1 MLRQIE
7 FELNLPEGEKL
18 NQSMGSLL
26 QGLLMERTDSSWA
39 EEMHTQQVRPYSQ
52 YVTVAEGKP
61 VWRIQTITDRA
72 FERLIYPLLSKN
84 HYHLKQRDY
93 DIGLSHFRIIKQ
105 ETFSDIETRYVLNY
119 EKIHHIHLRFLTST
133 SCKTQGGYAIFPFPY
148 LILKNLVS
156 KWNAY
161 TDSSLI
167 DSDRTADQLDGE
179 MQVVDYHL
187 HMHPFSLEGR
197 RIRAFRGDVSYGLFQ
212 NDMAAR
218 LTAVL
223 ADFASY
229 AGTGMKTA
237 LGMGGTETEVSF
249 YREVK

>member
-1 MLRQIE
+1 MLRQVE
-7 FELNLPEGEKL
+7 FELILPEGEKL

-84 HYHLKQRDY
+84 HYHLTQRDY

-105 ETFSDIETRYVLNY
+105 ETFSDIETRYVLNH

-161 TDSSLI
+161 TDGSLI

>member
-1 MLRQIE
+1 MLRQVE
-7 FELNLPEGEKL
+7 FELILPEGEKL

-84 HYHLKQRDY
+84 HYHLTQRDY

-105 ETFSDIETRYVLNY
+105 ETFSDIETRYVLNH

-218 LTAVL
+218 LIAVL

>member
-1 MLRQIE
+1 MLRQVE

-105 ETFSDIETRYVLNY
+105 ETFSDIETRYVLNH
-119 EKIHHIHLRFLTST
+119 EKIRHIHLRFLTST

-187 HMHPFSLEGR
+187 LMHPFSLEGR

>member
-1 MLRQIE
+1 MLRQVE

-105 ETFSDIETRYVLNY
+105 ETFSDIETRYVLNH

-133 SCKTQGGYAIFPFPY
+133 SCKT
-148 LILKNLVS
+148 
-156 KWNAY
+156 
-161 TDSSLI
+161 
-167 DSDRTADQLDGE
+167 
-179 MQVVDYHL
+179 H
-187 HMHPFSLEGR
+187 
-197 RIRAFRGDVSYGLFQ
+197 
-212 NDMAAR
+212 
-218 LTAVL
+218 
-223 ADFASY
+223 
-229 AGTGMKTA
+229 
-237 LGMGGTETEVSF
+237 
-249 YREVK
+249 

>member
-1 MLRQIE
+1 M
-7 FELNLPEGEKL
+7 
-18 NQSMGSLL
+18 
-26 QGLLMERTDSSWA
+26 
-39 EEMHTQQVRPYSQ
+39 
-52 YVTVAEGKP
+52 
-61 VWRIQTITDRA
+61 
-72 FERLIYPLLSKN
+72 
-84 HYHLKQRDY
+84 
-93 DIGLSHFRIIKQ
+93 
-105 ETFSDIETRYVLNY
+105 
-119 EKIHHIHLRFLTST
+119 
-133 SCKTQGGYAIFPFPY
+133 
-148 LILKNLVS
+148 KNLVS

>member
-1 MLRQIE
+1 MLRQVE
-7 FELNLPEGEKL
+7 FELTLPEGEKL

-52 YVTVAEGKP
+52 YVTVEEGKP

-105 ETFSDIETRYVLNY
+105 ETFSDIETRYVLSH

-133 SCKTQGGYAIFPFPY
+133 SCKTQGGYAIFPYPY

-156 KWNAY
+156 KWNTY

-187 HMHPFSLEGR
+187 HMHPFSLEER

>member
-119 EKIHHIHLRFLTST
+119 EKIHHIHLRLLTST

>member
-1 MLRQIE
+1 MLRQVE
-7 FELNLPEGEKL
+7 FELTLPEGEKL

-52 YVTVAEGKP
+52 YVTVAERKP

-105 ETFSDIETRYVLNY
+105 ETFSDIETRYVLNH
-119 EKIHHIHLRFLTST
+119 EKIHHIHHRFLTST

-167 DSDRTADQLDGE
+167 DSDRTADQLHGE

-218 LTAVL
+218 PTAVL

>member
-105 ETFSDIETRYVLNY
+105 ETFSDIETRYVLNH

-229 AGTGMKTA
+229 TGTGMKTA
-237 LGMGGTETEVSF
+237 LDMGGTETEVSF

>member
-26 QGLLMERTDSSWA
+26 QGLLIERTDSSWA

-52 YVTVAEGKP
+52 YVTVEEGKP

-84 HYHLKQRDY
+84 QYHLKQRDY
-93 DIGLSHFRIIKQ
+93 DIGLSHFRVIKQ
-105 ETFSDIETRYVLNY
+105 ENFSDIETRYVLNHA
-119 EKIHHIHLRFLTST
+119 KIHHIHLRFLTST